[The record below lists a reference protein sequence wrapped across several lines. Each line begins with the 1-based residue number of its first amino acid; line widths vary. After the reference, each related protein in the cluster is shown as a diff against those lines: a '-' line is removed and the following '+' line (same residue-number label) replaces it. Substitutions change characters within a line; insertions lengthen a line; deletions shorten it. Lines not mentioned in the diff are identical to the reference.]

1 MTRIPPKK
9 IVHTLFLTW
18 LLNEDADKFLRD
30 IINLSEN
37 PEIYTHD
44 SIIMGYENLAL
55 LNFDFLEPS
64 ILLRYTMT
72 GLTFEHDHQLER
84 ITPSQCILYDLG
96 NYTDE
101 MDIPDNYIE
110 ETILKTEQLNLPMIY
125 FVYGT
130 KDIQLDLL
138 RSKVQV
144 ATPENLMIYDR
155 SEPESLKEILRR
167 LVELTTEQT

>member
-1 MTRIPPKK
+1 MTKK
-9 IVHTLFLTW
+9 NFPDIVHVLFLTW
-18 LLNEDADKFLRD
+18 FLNEEADKFLRD

-44 SIIMGYENLAL
+44 SIIMGYENLAI

-96 NYTDE
+96 NYTED
-101 MDIPDNYIE
+101 MDVPDNYTA
-110 ETILKTEQLNLPMIY
+110 ETILKTEQLTLPIVY
-125 FVYGT
+125 FVYAK
-130 KDIQLDLL
+130 KDIRLDVLK
-138 RSKVQV
+138 SKIYV
-144 ATPENLMIYDR
+144 AAPENVMVYDR
-155 SEPESLKEILRR
+155 SEPETLKEILRR
-167 LVELTTEQT
+167 LVEVTIEQT

>member
-1 MTRIPPKK
+1 LTKK
-9 IVHTLFLTW
+9 NFPDVVHVLFLTW
-18 LLNEDADKFLRD
+18 FLNEEADKFLRD

-37 PEIYTHD
+37 SEIYTHD
-44 SIIMGYENLAL
+44 SIIAGYANLAL

-64 ILLRYTMT
+64 ILLRYTTT
-72 GLTFEHDHQLER
+72 GLPFEHKYQLER
-84 ITPSQCILYDLG
+84 IKPSQCILYDLG

-110 ETILKTEQLNLPMIY
+110 ETMLKTEQLNLPMIY

-144 ATPENLMIYDR
+144 ATPENLMIYNR
-155 SEPESLKEILRR
+155 SEPETLREILRR
-167 LVELTTEQT
+167 LVEVTTEQT